1 MSEPIRVVR
10 GQPSEH
16 DVAAL
21 ISVLLILRRRHRPA
35 GESTRASPASW
46 TRSRAYEA
54 PGAWSSGRPSRTQ
67 THLSRYLLNLR
78 GVERKL

>member
-16 DVAAL
+16 DFAAL
-21 ISVLLILRRRHRPA
+21 VSVLLILRRRYHPA
-35 GESTRASPASW
+35 AEPTRESPASW

-54 PGAWSSGRPSRTQ
+54 PGAWSSGGSTRAVRVPVLCR
-67 THLSRYLLNLR
+67 
-78 GVERKL
+78 